1 MPDRLVI
8 VGAGQAA
15 YSTIATLRKS
25 APDVSITLIGDE
37 SHAPYQRPPLSKKFL
52 AGTMASEQLSLRP
65 ITYYS
70 QQRVDTRFGS
80 RAVLID
86 RKRRS
91 VSLAN
96 GEMIGY
102 DKLVLALGAGPRRIE
117 LPGIELPGV
126 HYLRSQAD
134 VAAIRAQCAAGRRAV
149 IIGGGYIGLE
159 VAATVRKLGLEVT
172 VLESADRVMQR
183 VVSDPVSRSYEAEHA
198 RHGVRIVLN
207 AAVHAILGDTSVT
220 GVRCAGEQDYLADF
234 VVVGI
239 GCAPSV
245 LLAADA
251 GLECDNGIRTD
262 AQGRTSDP
270 DIFAAGDCANSP
282 RSRYGR
288 SVRLESVDNAIE
300 QANVVCAALLGN
312 AEPKEHLP
320 WFWSDQYERKL
331 VIVGLPHDH
340 DALVTRGR
348 PEEGSFSVCYMRGRQ
363 LVAIETVNSPRDQ
376 MAARQLI
383 AARTELDLA
392 RVADGTVPLKEC
404 A

>member
-1 MPDRLVI
+1 MSDRLVI
-8 VGAGQAA
+8 VGAGQTA
-15 YSTIATLRKS
+15 YSTIATLRRA
-25 APDVSITLIGDE
+25 APALSITLIGDE
-37 SHAPYQRPPLSKKFL
+37 PHAPYQRPPLSKKFL
-52 AGTMASEQLSLRP
+52 AGAMACEQLAFRP
-65 ITYYS
+65 GAYYS
-70 QQRVDTRFGS
+70 QQGVDTRFGS

-86 RKRRS
+86 RKRRR
-91 VSLAN
+91 VTLAS
-96 GEMIGY
+96 GEVIDY
-102 DKLVLALGAGPRRIE
+102 DKLLLSVGAGPRRIE
-117 LPGIELPGV
+117 LQGIDLPGV

-134 VAAIRAQCAAGRRAV
+134 VGAIRAQCAPGRRAV

-159 VAATVRKLGLEVT
+159 VAATVRQLGLEVT

-183 VVSDPVSRSYEAEHA
+183 VVSEPVSRSYEAEHA
-198 RHGVRIVLN
+198 RHGVRVVLN
-207 AAVHAILGDTSVT
+207 ATVQAILGDTSVT
-220 GVRCAGEQDYLADF
+220 GVRCADEQDYPADF

-239 GCAPSV
+239 GCAPSI
-245 LLAADA
+245 LLATDA

-262 AQGRTSDP
+262 ARGRTSDP
-270 DIFAAGDCANSP
+270 DIFAAGDCANTP

-288 SVRLESVDNAIE
+288 SIRLESVDNAIE
-300 QANVVCAALLGN
+300 QANAVCGALLGN

-348 PEEGSFSVCYMRGRQ
+348 PEEGSFSVCYMRGRR

-392 RVADGTVPLKEC
+392 KVANGTVPLKEC